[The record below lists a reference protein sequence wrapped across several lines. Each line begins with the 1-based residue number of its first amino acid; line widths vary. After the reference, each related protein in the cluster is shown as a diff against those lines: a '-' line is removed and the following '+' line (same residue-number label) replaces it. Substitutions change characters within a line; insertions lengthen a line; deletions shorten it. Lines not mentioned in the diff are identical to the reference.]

1 MHPCKGDPRLS
12 ALFLQPLAWGRLE
25 NYLRRT
31 VVASSLLCNMK
42 GAEIALMKGYLFSDE
57 TVFCSSV
64 RETWLS
70 NAEEE
75 PGWYCLGWLYLRV
88 PNLLRKKQRYNLPLL
103 PTSSPLKKHQ
113 NTLIPSIVVVK
124 RDQSPVSPF
133 FQKGLKHNFT
143 FELREDIILKRNLV
157 IFSPNTQNHQSIIDL
172 LASHCGSLPLN

>member
-42 GAEIALMKGYLFSDE
+42 GAQIALMKGYLFSDE

-75 PGWYCLGWLYLRV
+75 PGWYCLGLLYFRV
-88 PNLLRKKQRYNLPLL
+88 PNLLRKKQRYNLTLL
-103 PTSSPLKKHQ
+103 PISSPKKKQTPEHPYSLHSCCQ
-113 NTLIPSIVVVK
+113 TWSIPSVPIL
-124 RDQSPVSPF
+124 S
-133 FQKGLKHNFT
+133 KGAEAQFYFWVEGRHNPEKKLGYF
-143 FELREDIILKRNLV
+143 
-157 IFSPNTQNHQSIIDL
+157 
-172 LASHCGSLPLN
+172 